1 MKKED
6 KFILVCVV
14 CLVVFC
20 KFWMLFAN
28 PWGTIPRAADNITV
42 TEQSF
47 SDKGAEKNDVK
58 ADEKSVTEQKVS
70 QKTEV
75 NKDIKQTVSVTTAE
89 KNETA
94 KKTDGDTKGKFIGCG
109 SSFSSSRNTSIVNG
123 EKTAQYSAQNTITC
137 TCDLDGLIVERIVR
151 YQYTTEPQKVE
162 LDCNSKCGS
171 ICAQN

>member
-1 MKKED
+1 MKNED

-14 CLVVFC
+14 CLVIFC

-28 PWGTIPRAADNITV
+28 PWGISPRVADNITV

-47 SDKGAEKNDVK
+47 SDKGAEKKDVT
-58 ADEKSVTEQKVS
+58 ADDKSGTEQKVA
-70 QKTEV
+70 TNAEATA
-75 NKDIKQTVSVTTAE
+75 NNEQTVSVATTE
-89 KNETA
+89 KNESADNTA
-94 KKTDGDTKGKFIGCG
+94 KGKFVGCG
-109 SSFSSSRNTSIVNG
+109 SSFSSSRSTSIVNG
-123 EKTAQYSAQNTITC
+123 DKNAQYSAQNTITC
-137 TCDLDGLIVERIVR
+137 TCDFDGLIVERTVR

>member
-1 MKKED
+1 MKNED

-14 CLVVFC
+14 CLVIFC

-28 PWGTIPRAADNITV
+28 PWGITPGVADNITV

-47 SDKGAEKNDVK
+47 SEANAEKKDVK
-58 ADEKSVTEQKVS
+58 ADDKSGAEQKVA
-70 QKTEV
+70 QTTDTPANNE
-75 NKDIKQTVSVTTAE
+75 QTVSVATSE
-89 KNETA
+89 KNESVDNTA
-94 KKTDGDTKGKFIGCG
+94 KGKFVGCG
-109 SSFSSSRNTSIVNG
+109 SSFSSSRSTSIVNG
-123 EKTAQYSAQNTITC
+123 EKTGQYSAQNTITC
-137 TCDLDGLIVERIVR
+137 TCDFDGLIVERTVR